1 MAGLIPS
8 PQMPLASQSP
18 PMRFTVD
25 AWSAWAPGLAD
36 AESWR
41 AWARAPWRP
50 AGDERPE
57 LPQYP
62 MMLRR
67 RAERLAR
74 MALQTVSEV
83 RGAAPCPMVW
93 ASHRGETQRAVPL
106 LRDLAE
112 SGAVAPGPF
121 SLSVHNAVSALESIA
136 HADTGNYT
144 ALAAAGESAE
154 LAIVEALALLTD
166 GHEEV
171 IVTVYDEIVP
181 DCYCPYVDDADAPFA
196 WSWRLRRA
204 GADPGFELSWATGE
218 GARDT
223 GHGARES
230 AALAEASDAVP
241 GSREQYRP
249 REENPV
255 PRAPCPVPPDPVP
268 RTVLP
273 PALRVLAFFLSDA
286 ETLSHDGSHCRWTW
300 RRTA

>member
-1 MAGLIPS
+1 
-8 PQMPLASQSP
+8 
-18 PMRFTVD
+18 MRFAVE

-36 AESWR
+36 ADAWR

-74 MALQTVSEV
+74 MALHTVSEV
-83 RGAAPCPMVW
+83 RGPAPCPMVW

-106 LRDLAE
+106 LRELAE
-112 SGAVAPGPF
+112 RGAVAPGPF

-136 HADTGNYT
+136 HGDTGNYT

-154 LAIVEALALLTD
+154 LAIVEALGLLAD
-166 GHEEV
+166 GHPEV
-171 IVTVYDEIVP
+171 IVTVYDETVP
-181 DCYCPYVDDADAPFA
+181 DCYRPYVDDADAPFA
-196 WSWRLRRA
+196 WSWRVRQA
-204 GADPGFELSWATGE
+204 GMGPGFELAWEAVDD
-218 GARDT
+218 GARGT

-230 AALAEASDAVP
+230 AALAEAPDAVP
-241 GSREQYRP
+241 GPGEQDRP
-249 REENPV
+249 REEHPLPPAPGPA
-255 PRAPCPVPPDPVP
+255 PRD
-268 RTVLP
+268 VLP
-273 PALRVLAFFLSDA
+273 PALRVLAYFLSDA
-286 ETLSHDGSHCRWTW
+286 ETLSHDGPHCCWTW

>member
-1 MAGLIPS
+1 
-8 PQMPLASQSP
+8 
-18 PMRFTVD
+18 MRFTVD

>member
-36 AESWR
+36 ADAWR

-50 AGDERPE
+50 VGEERPD

-74 MALQTVSEV
+74 MALHTVSGV
-83 RGAAPCPMVW
+83 RGTAPCPMVW

-106 LRDLAE
+106 LRELAE
-112 SGAVAPGPF
+112 SASVAPGPF

-136 HADTGNYT
+136 HGDTGNYI

-154 LAIVEALALLTD
+154 LAVIEALGLLAD
-166 GHEEV
+166 GHHEV
-171 IVTVYDEIVP
+171 IVTVYDETVP
-181 DCYCPYVDDADAPFA
+181 ECYRPYVDDADTAFA
-196 WSWRLRRA
+196 WSWRMRSA
-204 GADPGFELSWATGE
+204 ADQAGFELDWAALDE
-218 GARDT
+218 GARGT
-223 GHGARES
+223 GHGARKG
-230 AALAEASDAVP
+230 AAPVETGSHQPDSCHQTELRDA
-241 GSREQYRP
+241 R
-249 REENPV
+249 
-255 PRAPCPVPPDPVP
+255 PVPPDH
-268 RTVLP
+268 LP

>member
-1 MAGLIPS
+1 
-8 PQMPLASQSP
+8 
-18 PMRFTVD
+18 MRFVVA
-25 AWSAWAPGLAD
+25 AWSAWAPDLTDAD
-36 AESWR
+36 AWR
-41 AWARAPWRP
+41 AWARAPWCP
-50 AGDERPE
+50 AGDDRPE

-112 SGAVAPGPF
+112 TGTVAPGPF

-136 HADTGNYT
+136 HADSGNYT

-154 LAIVEALALLTD
+154 LAVVEALGLLAD

-171 IVTVYDEIVP
+171 IVSVYDETIP
-181 DCYCPYVDDADAPFA
+181 ECYRPYVDDADAPFA
-196 WSWRLRRA
+196 WSWRVRRA
-204 GADPGFELSWATGE
+204 GADPGFELGWE
-218 GARDT
+218 DGARGT
-223 GHGARES
+223 GHGAREGVS
-230 AALAEASDAVP
+230 PAEAAARVP
-241 GSREQYRP
+241 VSGEPVRP
-249 REENPV
+249 CEGQ
-255 PRAPCPVPPDPVP
+255 PVPPDPVAP
-268 RTVLP
+268 DNLP
-273 PALRVLAFFLSDA
+273 PALRILAFFLSDA
-286 ETLSHDGSHCRWTW
+286 DTLSHDGSHCRWTW